1 MSMRWNS
8 SDAPD
13 ALYYRVGVAGV
24 HVASTLDP
32 QWRGELFGGGE
43 HCACDGVD
51 VVAVDRWGN
60 ALRLSHE
67 RKQGSVDVNAN
78 VES

>member
-1 MSMRWNS
+1 MSISWNS

-13 ALYYRVGVAGV
+13 ALYYRVSVAGV
-24 HVASTLDP
+24 HVASTLEQ
-32 QWRGELFGGGE
+32 QWRGELRGGGE
-43 HCACDGVD
+43 HCSCDGVD

-60 ALRLSHE
+60 ALRLSRE
-67 RKQGSVDVNAN
+67 RKQGDVDANAN